1 MSTSAST
8 LIFGITSGAD
18 PILLEDGL
26 TFSRSENGFDKMSGK
41 YLGRTNTPAAFAD
54 LKFPAAST
62 ASALGVAYSKMFCA
76 EVSYNNVG
84 KDLYTFNVEYMGLI
98 GTQAVKRTV
107 SSKSQSY
114 TTGSVNIPGVGVVPK
129 AQGQYINLSCE
140 YNYVTATMPDT
151 ALASP
156 VPPGGAGTLPAQP
169 ANPFIPLP
177 TTPIYNYPS
186 GWIREGIDVDMIN
199 GTSRTDSI
207 FLIKES
213 WVYVYP
219 YMPG

>member
-18 PILLEDGL
+18 PVLLEDGL
-26 TFSRSENGFDKMSGK
+26 TFSRSEIGFDKLSAK

-54 LKFPAAST
+54 TKFPAAS
-62 ASALGVAYSKMFCA
+62 ASAALGVTYTKMFCS
-76 EVSYNNVG
+76 EVSYSNVG

-98 GTQAVKRTV
+98 GTQGIKRTV

-114 TTGSVNIPGVGVVPK
+114 TTGSVSIPGVGVVPK

-140 YNYVTATMPDT
+140 YNYVAAAMPDT
-151 ALASP
+151 SLASP
-156 VPPGGAGTLPAQP
+156 IAPGGANTLPP
-169 ANPFIPLP
+169 PPLNPFTTLP
-177 TTPIYNYPS
+177 TTPIYNYPY
-186 GWIREGIDVDMIN
+186 GWVREGIDVDMIN

-213 WVYVYP
+213 WVYIYP